1 MNTSGMGY
9 RILDERYALLECLA
23 VSGIGEIYRGRD
35 LELAQTENTP
45 SRILIHLLPSQ
56 YKLTT
61 LVASTQQAQAL
72 TAALNKAWLL
82 PILAQGETGDRQYF
96 VLQSPD
102 GLGAHSLMSL
112 PSQQLPNLNKLMQ
125 QFGNL
130 VKHQQLPETLDSAFL
145 ISLPNQKL
153 YLLATALIEPLQGL
167 RAHHTGLN
175 IYKRPTLKRAFALS
189 SIMVIAVSTFAVE
202 YRNHSSSYV
211 PIKSTSAALSTPQLL
226 LNDTE
231 ATTHDRPTQTELLTL
246 PLALQ
251 EPLPKIEPILVKLN
265 AADSTTKQPTKLT
278 ERNNNP
284 KATTPLE
291 LVEMTDTNSAKITVT
306 PKSPDKKP
314 EEKPKA
320 LTKTKETATAK
331 SSIIASQA
339 PVNPPPVA
347 QANNSEAVYYTANVT
362 TTPAVAQPKKTL
374 TPSPELSI
382 NDLIE
387 RANHALDLQNF
398 STKNGVLFYARQI
411 KIRDHL
417 HPQVERLG
425 RFVVMNQHEVVRNM
439 LKANELT
446 PAHQLLVNSKNL
458 IQEFNLKSL
467 NSAQQVLE
475 HKSNQYK

>member
-56 YKLTT
+56 YKLPT
-61 LVASTQQAQAL
+61 LVASAQQAQAL
-72 TAALNKAWLL
+72 SGTLNKAWLL
-82 PILAQGETGDRQYF
+82 PILAQGDTGDRQYF
-96 VLQSPD
+96 VLQSPE

-112 PSQQLPNLNKLMQ
+112 PSQQLPSLSKLMQ
-125 QFGNL
+125 QFGSL

-153 YLLATALIEPLQGL
+153 YLLATALIEPLQAL

-211 PIKSTSAALSTPQLL
+211 PIKPTSVPLNSPQFLLGEAEAA
-226 LNDTE
+226 
-231 ATTHDRPTQTELLTL
+231 AHDRSVQTELLTL

-251 EPLPKIEPILVKLN
+251 EPLPKLEPILVKIGS
-265 AADSTTKQPTKLT
+265 ADSTTNQAKKLT
-278 ERNNNP
+278 ETTNNP
-284 KATTPLE
+284 KATTQLE
-291 LVEMTDTNSAKITVT
+291 LVEMTRANSAKMPVA
-306 PKSPDKKP
+306 PKSTDKKP

-320 LTKTKETATAK
+320 LTKTKEMLAANT
-331 SSIIASQA
+331 SIITNQT
-339 PVNPPPVA
+339 PVTPPLEV
-347 QANNSEAVYYTANVT
+347 QANHNEAIYYTANINTNPV
-362 TTPAVAQPKKTL
+362 VAQPKKTL
-374 TPSPELSI
+374 TPPPELSI
-382 NDLIE
+382 NELIE

-411 KIRDHL
+411 RIRDHL

-425 RFVVMNQHEVVRNM
+425 RFVVMHQHEVVRNM

-446 PAHQLLVNSKNL
+446 PAQQLLGSSKNL